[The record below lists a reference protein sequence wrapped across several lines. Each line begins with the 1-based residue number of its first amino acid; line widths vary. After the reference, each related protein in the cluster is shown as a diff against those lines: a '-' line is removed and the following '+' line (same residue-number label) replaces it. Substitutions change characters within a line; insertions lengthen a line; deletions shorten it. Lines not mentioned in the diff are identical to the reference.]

1 MKKGILLGIIIV
13 SMIVLTVQNLI
24 SSRPKEAYSDLF
36 LANVEALA
44 YNEGDWN
51 QNGWYCWKY
60 SQDDYSSS
68 AFFVYTRCFDCYTS
82 TATSVWEQ
90 GQCWH

>member
-1 MKKGILLGIIIV
+1 MKKGILLSAV
-13 SMIVLTVQNLI
+13 AASLIVLTVQNVMF
-24 SSRPKEAYSDLF
+24 SGSKVVCSDLL

-44 YNEGDWN
+44 YNEWD

-60 SQDDYSSS
+60 SQDDYSSN
-68 AFFVYTRCFDCYTS
+68 AFFTYTRCFDCYTS